1 MNSATTNQ
9 TSSSRNRWVRLGIQ
23 TAFGL
28 ALLWLWVRT
37 VSLSDVAAHIR
48 VQRWWVLPLM
58 VLIFV
63 ITSVMRARRWQWLLR
78 SLAPVGMVR
87 AFAMN
92 AAGGLLNYVLPIRSG
107 DAARAWWLWRR
118 HRVPAGSALATI
130 VIDKACD
137 LAGVALVLAVL
148 AVAAATGALSAPRGL
163 VGATALAVGLLG
175 ALFCPAPPR
184 PRGARS
190 SFPRPLP
197 SAPFFS
203 APPGH
208 ALALPA
214 G

>member
-1 MNSATTNQ
+1 MNSATTNK
-9 TSSSRNRWVRLGIQ
+9 SASSRNRWLRLGIQ

-37 VSLSDVAAHIR
+37 VSLTDVAAHIR

-107 DAARAWWLWRR
+107 DAARTWWLWRR

-137 LAGVALVLAVL
+137 LVGVAVVLAALELL
-148 AVAAATGALSAPRGL
+148 AVSGAVAAPRGL
-163 VGATALAVGLLG
+163 LG
-175 ALFCPAPPR
+175 AAAF
-184 PRGARS
+184 
-190 SFPRPLP
+190 
-197 SAPFFS
+197 
-203 APPGH
+203 
-208 ALALPA
+208 ALALLAAVLGTALLGPRIARSELARRVLPA
-214 G
+214 RVA